1 MAYFAQISREIVN
14 MFALDMADQRCSVPG
29 GVVTVQTLPDVLS
42 LNHFLL
48 HQLIPVQGEV
58 CVTIVPVNTLLISLM
73 VNGHYRLQLDLAGL

>member
-1 MAYFAQISREIVN
+1 MAYFAQISWEVVN

-58 CVTIVPVNTLLISLM
+58 CVTIVPVNILLISLM
-73 VNGHYRLQLDLAGL
+73 VNGHYRLQLGLAGL

>member
-1 MAYFAQISREIVN
+1 MAYFAQISWEVVN